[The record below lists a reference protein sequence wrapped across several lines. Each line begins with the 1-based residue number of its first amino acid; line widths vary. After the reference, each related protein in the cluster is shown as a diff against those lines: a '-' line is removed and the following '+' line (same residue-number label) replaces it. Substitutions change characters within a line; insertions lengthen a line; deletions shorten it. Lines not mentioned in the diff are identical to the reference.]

1 MLDLYQLSKNAVPSI
16 TSAGSSIP
24 LVLQIE
30 RLEKTH
36 LKQTVNDNK
45 AVTLALTQC
54 SNALTLGLW

>member
-1 MLDLYQLSKNAVPSI
+1 MLDLYQLSKNAVPLI

-36 LKQTVNDNK
+36 LNQTVNDNK
-45 AVTLALTQC
+45 AVTLALT
-54 SNALTLGLW
+54 